1 MMNVN
6 ELFRTVNIEARLADV
21 EACSGTFQEIKELV
35 YDNKIVPIVDNAGNV
50 KGICVD
56 YGCKDL
62 IEDNIQGKIFEK
74 RYSCKPI
81 MQWYEAAIKGK
92 MSGKAI
98 EEVEDPC
105 QVNNE
110 AESTN
115 MVDLSDTDE
124 SDDSDRDTC
133 YTRNDLPRHLDI
145 SVHDLERY
153 LNSLNRSIDEDR
165 LLLDV
170 KSYLRHEYGYF
181 LNGESDI
188 SARIEND
195 VVKVRDIAWGR
206 RITN

>member
-6 ELFRTVNIEARLADV
+6 ELFRTVNIEARLAGV

-74 RYSCKPI
+74 KYSCKPV

-110 AESTN
+110 AESTD

-124 SDDSDRDTC
+124 SDDSDMDRG
-133 YTRNDLPRHLDI
+133 YTRNDLPASLDI
-145 SVHDLERY
+145 SVHDLETY

-188 SARIEND
+188 SARIDDD

>member
-6 ELFRTVNIEARLADV
+6 ELFRTVNIEARLAGV

-35 YDNKIVPIVDNAGNV
+35 YDNKIVPIVDNAGNN

-74 RYSCKPI
+74 KYSGKPV

-110 AESTN
+110 VESTN
-115 MVDLSDTDE
+115 MPDLSDTDE
-124 SDDSDRDTC
+124 SEDSDRA

-145 SVHDLERY
+145 SVDDLERY

-188 SARIEND
+188 SARIDND